1 MKGKKS
7 VTEAEQTKADKR
19 VVLEEERGVT
29 DAEKRNN
36 ILLESTAGLAKDK
49 VDNKGTETT
58 PLTAMP
64 FEAANI

>member
-49 VDNKGTETT
+49 VDNKGTEIT
-58 PLTAMP
+58 PLAAMP

>member
-19 VVLEEERGVT
+19 LVLEEERGVT
-29 DAEKRNN
+29 DAEKRSN

-58 PLTAMP
+58 PLAAMP
-64 FEAANI
+64 FEAAKM